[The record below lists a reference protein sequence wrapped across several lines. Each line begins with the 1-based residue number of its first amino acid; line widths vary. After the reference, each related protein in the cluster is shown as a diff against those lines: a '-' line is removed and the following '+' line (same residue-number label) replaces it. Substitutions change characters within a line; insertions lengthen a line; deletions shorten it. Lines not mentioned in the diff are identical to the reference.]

1 MVKRD
6 WDNTVIEVLDLEHGQ
21 KVKAFWLKVCNDKD
35 DVDWYSYDS
44 FGKYYGSI
52 NDEFS
57 CYDRS
62 VVNYNSIQILTLEQ
76 AEELLPNEQQPELT
90 FPREML
96 CWDYVEEDA
105 VIDMV
110 FGIFPEIKSINK
122 VIGRDG
128 MWKYSKEIP
137 SITKEP
143 EIFEINIDVAKEELA
158 TLHNCKPEQIK
169 LIM

>member
-1 MVKRD
+1 MKRD
-6 WDNTVIEVLDLEHGQ
+6 WNNIVIEVLDLEHGQ

-35 DVDWYSYDS
+35 KDDVDYYIYGS

-52 NDEFS
+52 NGEFS
-57 CYDRS
+57 CHDRS
-62 VVNYNSIQILTLEQ
+62 VVNYNSTQILTLEQ
-76 AEELLPNEQQPELT
+76 AEEMWLSEQQPELT

-96 CWDYVEEDA
+96 CWDHTEEDA

-110 FGIFPEIKSINK
+110 FGIFPEIKSITQ

-137 SITKEP
+137 SIDKE
-143 EIFEINIDVAKEELA
+143 IEINIEKAKEELA

-169 LIM
+169 LIV